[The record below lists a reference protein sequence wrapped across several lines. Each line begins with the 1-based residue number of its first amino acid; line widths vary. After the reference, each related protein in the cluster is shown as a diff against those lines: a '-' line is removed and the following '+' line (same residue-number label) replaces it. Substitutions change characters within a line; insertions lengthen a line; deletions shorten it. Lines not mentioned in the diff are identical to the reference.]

1 VDINSAT
8 QSPGLQDIVQPT
20 GGTQQGTYNG
30 DVKVRGTTVHVVN
43 GVAQYN
49 GKTFYLSAN
58 GGMVIDDKFRL
69 YGFVENGEFKETTQE
84 HLAKLK
90 AQGLI
95 EGER

>member
-1 VDINSAT
+1 
-8 QSPGLQDIVQPT
+8 
-20 GGTQQGTYNG
+20 
-30 DVKVRGTTVHVVN
+30 VN